1 MKIDYS
7 PLNEEQVATMK
18 AILNICK
25 NFVHLVSEEMK
36 KCPGL
41 MVKGFKID
49 LSIDPGWETI
59 GKQIEFSR
67 KVIADNQIKAENYY
81 IQRGFDEYD
90 EGWNRQTALCT
101 KEFADLLESNE
112 DTEGTGEGTGS

>member
-25 NFVHLVSEEMK
+25 NCVQSVTEEMK

-41 MVKGFKID
+41 MEKAFKID
-49 LSIDPGWETI
+49 LSIDPGWGTI

-67 KVIADNQIKAENYY
+67 KVIADNQIKDEKYY

-90 EGWNRQTALCT
+90 EGWHRQDVLCT
-101 KEFADLLESNE
+101 NEFADLLESNE
-112 DTEGTGEGTGS
+112 DAEGT